1 MRRSNV
7 TAPQKVIFPKRE
19 GDWNLLSTCVSFSTP
34 QTRERGFHDPMST
47 EKAGY
52 RPCKRCRPDSVSPLH
67 EQTEMI
73 ARACREIEE
82 PDAALSLEEL
92 ASQANLSPRH
102 FHRLF
107 KQTVGVTPKQY
118 ATTLRNQILRTGLSS
133 DASVTNVTCEA
144 GFASIV
150 RAYGS
155 TPGNLGMTPTA
166 YRNGGEGLDIRIA
179 VAHCFLG
186 YVLVGATD
194 KGISAIEFGD
204 DPGVM
209 RRNFEE

>member
-1 MRRSNV
+1 
-7 TAPQKVIFPKRE
+7 
-19 GDWNLLSTCVSFSTP
+19 
-34 QTRERGFHDPMST
+34 MSA

-82 PDAALSLEEL
+82 SDAALSLEEL
-92 ASQANLSPRH
+92 ASQANLSPWH
-102 FHRLF
+102 FYRLF

-144 GFASIV
+144 GFGSIV

-166 YRNGGEGLDIRIA
+166 YRNGEEGLDIKIA

>member
-1 MRRSNV
+1 MP
-7 TAPQKVIFPKRE
+7 A
-19 GDWNLLSTCVSFSTP
+19 
-34 QTRERGFHDPMST
+34 

-52 RPCKRCRPDSVSPLH
+52 RPCKRCQPDSVSPLH

-73 ARACREIEE
+73 ARAYREIEE
-82 PDAALSLEEL
+82 SDAALLLEEL
-92 ASQANLSPRH
+92 ASQANLSRWQ

-107 KQTVGVTPKQY
+107 KQTVGVTPKGY

-133 DASVTNVTCEA
+133 DASVSDVIYAA
-144 GFASIV
+144 GFGSSV
-150 RAYGS
+150 RVYGT

-166 YRNGGEGLDIRIA
+166 YRNGRKGLDIRIA
-179 VAHCFLG
+179 GGHCFLG

-194 KGISAIEFGD
+194 KDICAIEIGD

-209 RRNFEE
+209 RLNFEE

>member
-1 MRRSNV
+1 M
-7 TAPQKVIFPKRE
+7 
-19 GDWNLLSTCVSFSTP
+19 
-34 QTRERGFHDPMST
+34 
-47 EKAGY
+47 
-52 RPCKRCRPDSVSPLH
+52 
-67 EQTEMI
+67 
-73 ARACREIEE
+73 EE
-82 PDAALSLEEL
+82 FT
-92 ASQANLSPRH
+92 SQADLSPWH
-102 FHRLF
+102 FYRLF
-107 KQTVGVTPKQY
+107 KQTIGVTPEQY
-118 ATTLRNQILRTGLSS
+118 ATTLRDKILRTGLSS
-133 DASVTNVTCEA
+133 DASVTDVTCEA
-144 GFASIV
+144 GFGSIV

-179 VAHCFLG
+179 VGHCFLG